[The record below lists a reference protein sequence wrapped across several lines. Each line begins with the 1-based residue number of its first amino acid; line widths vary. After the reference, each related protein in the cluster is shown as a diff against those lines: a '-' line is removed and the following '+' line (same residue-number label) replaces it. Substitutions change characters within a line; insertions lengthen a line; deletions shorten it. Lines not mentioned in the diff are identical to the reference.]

1 MYMQARK
8 RCVQWGYRAELGHL
22 RSVHAVTKLIFSR
35 TVLEKLTKTG
45 ESPIGEKGKSA
56 IQYLSKPEHV
66 KFRVKLGRPCSKAKH
81 VR

>member
-45 ESPIGEKGKSA
+45 ESPIGERGKSA
-56 IQYLSKPEHV
+56 WGDHAPRLNMSDD
-66 KFRVKLGRPCSKAKH
+66 R
-81 VR
+81 